1 MVDCVRAVVQLEVKR
16 KKHCWLACRHVCV
29 DNIQIVTRAAAGEE
43 SIQIVRSSNKGCHK
57 N

>member
-1 MVDCVRAVVQLEVKR
+1 M
-16 KKHCWLACRHVCV
+16 CV
-29 DNIQIVTRAAAGEE
+29 DNIQIVNGEAAGKE